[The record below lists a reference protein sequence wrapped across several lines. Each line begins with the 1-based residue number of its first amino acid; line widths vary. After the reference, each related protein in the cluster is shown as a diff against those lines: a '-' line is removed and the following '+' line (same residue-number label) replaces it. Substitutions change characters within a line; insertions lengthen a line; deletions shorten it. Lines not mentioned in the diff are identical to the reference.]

1 MTMAVPGLKRRLL
14 IVPPILAGVALLV
27 FFIRGGSEPEREPP
41 VEKARPVSVITVPSV
56 DFVPRAV
63 GYGNV
68 QPSRSWEAVAEVS
81 GRIVFKHVLL
91 ESGELIPG
99 GLEVL
104 RIDPG
109 DYQLGVESTKSKIR
123 GAEAQIA
130 ELNVREQNA
139 RQSLQ
144 IEQRGLTLAE
154 KDLERKRTL
163 LKRGNI
169 AQATVDEVERT
180 VLARRQA
187 VQGYKSSL
195 ALIPAEREVLQANLA
210 LYQSELRQ
218 AERNLDRTRIVTP
231 FDGRVAAV
239 NVEERQFAAAG
250 RILAVIDGV
259 DTAEVAAQIPLE
271 RVRYLFEAS
280 NMSASTI
287 ELKDLGSVFEQLDLT
302 AIVRLRSGDLE
313 VAWDARFARIRET
326 IDPATRT
333 VGIVVAVDNPYREAR
348 AGRRPPLAK
357 NMYVEVE
364 LSGDPVKGSIVIPR
378 SALHD
383 GVVYLLGENNRLQR
397 RAVTV
402 GISQGGLATI
412 VGGLEAGDRIVTG
425 DLVPAI
431 DGMLLIPVDD
441 PDELQALLDE
451 ATGRGAMR

>member
-1 MTMAVPGLKRRLL
+1 MSRSGLMRKIL
-14 IVPPILAGVALLV
+14 ILPPVLAGVALLV
-27 FFIRGGSEPEREPP
+27 FFVRGGSEPEREPP
-41 VEKARPVSVITVPSV
+41 IEKARPVSVITVPSV
-56 DFVPRAV
+56 DFVPRAI

-68 QPSRSWEAVAEVS
+68 QPGRSWEAVAEVS
-81 GRIVFKHVLL
+81 GRIVSKHVLL
-91 ESGELIPG
+91 ESGELTPA

-109 DYQLGVESTKSKIR
+109 DYQLAVESTKSTIR
-123 GAEAQIA
+123 GAEAQIT
-130 ELNVREQNA
+130 ELDVREQNA

-144 IEQRGLTLAE
+144 IEQRSLVLAE

-163 LKRGNI
+163 LKRGSI
-169 AQATVDEVERT
+169 AQAAVDEAERT
-180 VLARRQA
+180 VLTRRQA
-187 VQGYKSSL
+187 VQGHKSLL
-195 ALIPAEREVLQANLA
+195 ALIPAEREVLQANLS
-210 LYQSELRQ
+210 LYQAELRQ
-218 AERNLDRTRIVTP
+218 AERNLERTRIVTP

-250 RILAVIDGV
+250 QILAIIDGV

-280 NMSASTI
+280 DMSAGDI
-287 ELKDLGSVFEQLDLT
+287 ELEDMGSVFEQLDLT
-302 AIVRLRSGDLE
+302 ATVRLQTGDLE
-313 VAWDARFARIRET
+313 VTWDARFARIRET

-333 VGIVVAVDNPYREAR
+333 VGVVVAVDNPYRQAR

-364 LSGDPVKGSIVIPR
+364 LSGAPVKGSVVIPR
-378 SALHD
+378 AALHD
-383 GVVYLLGENNRLQR
+383 GMVYLLNADNRLQR
-397 RAVTV
+397 HPVTV

-412 VGGLEAGDRIVTG
+412 TGGLKAGDRIVTG

-431 DGMLLIPVDD
+431 DLMLLIPVDD
-441 PDELQALLDE
+441 PDELRSLMDE

>member
-1 MTMAVPGLKRRLL
+1 MSRQSWPAWRCLF
-14 IVPPILAGVALLV
+14 

-41 VEKARPVSVITVPSV
+41 VEKARPVSVIAVPSV

-81 GRIVFKHVLL
+81 GRIVSKHVLL
-91 ESGELIPG
+91 ESGELVAG

-104 RIDPG
+104 QIDPG
-109 DYQLGVESTKSKIR
+109 DYLLGVESTKSKIR

-130 ELNVREQNA
+130 ELDVREQNTG
-139 RQSLQ
+139 QSLQ

-154 KDLERKRTL
+154 KDLERKRSL

-169 AQATVDEVERT
+169 AQAGVDEVERT
-180 VLARRQA
+180 VLTRRQA
-187 VQGYKSSL
+187 VQGHKSSL

-210 LYQSELRQ
+210 LYEAELQQ

-250 RILAVIDGV
+250 QVLAVIDGV
-259 DTAEVAAQIPLE
+259 DSAEVAAQIPLE

-280 NMSASTI
+280 DMSAGDI
-287 ELKDLGSVFEQLDLT
+287 DVKDLGSVFEQLGLT
-302 AIVRLRSGDLE
+302 AIVRLRTGDLE
-313 VAWDARFARIRET
+313 VTWDARFARIRET

-333 VGIVVAVDNPYREAR
+333 VGVVVAVDNPYREAR

-364 LSGDPVKGSIVIPR
+364 LWGEPVKGSIVVPR

-383 GVVYLLGENNRLQR
+383 GMVYLLDEGNRLQR
-397 RAVTV
+397 HPVTV

-412 VGGLEAGDRIVTG
+412 TEGLEAGDRIITT
-425 DLVPAI
+425 DLVPAV
-431 DGMLLIPVDD
+431 DGMLLNPVDD
-441 PDELQALLDE
+441 PDRLRALIDE
-451 ATGRGAMR
+451 AAGRGAMR